1 MQSLAISD
9 NQETSTSINW
19 YEKLDKYQKIF
30 TKSEDDFKKI
40 KKDYEREVLRKDREL
55 AALTGNR
62 T

>member
-40 KKDYEREVLRKDREL
+40 KKDYKREVLYKDKEL
-55 AALTGNR
+55 VA
-62 T
+62 